1 MNEEFYQKK
10 MIELEEAKIKV
21 EEDKVKALL
30 DIRDSLQIFTSIG
43 MNILIANPN
52 VTVRSYQASVD
63 AVKEARDAS
72 KKRWAENEQREHYSS
87 Y

>member
-1 MNEEFYQKK
+1 MKEEFYQKK

-72 KKRWAENEQREHYSS
+72 KKRWTENE
-87 Y
+87 

>member
-1 MNEEFYQKK
+1 MKEEFYQKK

-21 EEDKVKALL
+21 EENKVKALL

-72 KKRWAENEQREHYSS
+72 KKRWAENE
-87 Y
+87 

>member
-1 MNEEFYQKK
+1 MKEEFYQKK

-72 KKRWAENEQREHYSS
+72 KKRWAENE
-87 Y
+87 